1 MVFFSTISEEA
12 KELMEEIKVIDDWLD
27 TAQLI
32 CTRTDGKAKYDF
44 NKFMSPSNFALKI
57 YRHDL
62 TLQEAEDYQKELKI
76 LINRLN
82 NDFNPKNQTKI
93 KEQNGTLKSEKK
105 ISQSGVFP
113 YIDGFQ
119 RKKDTDEK
127 SDEESML
134 ENEEIDATDMPDL
147 ETGES
152 AAKRRNQPEKRTV
165 NTNTKPNV

>member
-1 MVFFSTISEEA
+1 MTEKA
-12 KELMEEIKVIDDWLD
+12 KELMNKIKTIDDWLD

-32 CTRTDGKAKYDF
+32 CTKTDGKTKYDF
-44 NKFMSPSNFALKI
+44 NNFMSPSNFALKI

-62 TLQEAEDYQKELKI
+62 MLQEAEDDQKELKI

-105 ISQSGVFP
+105 FSQSGVFP

-119 RKKDTDEK
+119 RKKESDEK

-152 AAKRRNQPEKRTV
+152 AAKRRNQPEKGL
-165 NTNTKPNV
+165 